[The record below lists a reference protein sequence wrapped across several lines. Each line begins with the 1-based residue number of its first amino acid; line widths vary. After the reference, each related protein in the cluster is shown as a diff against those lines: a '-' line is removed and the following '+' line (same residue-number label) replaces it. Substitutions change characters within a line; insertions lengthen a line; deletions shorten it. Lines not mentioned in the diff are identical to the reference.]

1 MARFQSIQHIKGN
14 NLTIAGGNIA
24 AIPNAGVLLPGEL
37 AINFN
42 EKDPTI
48 IIGSVVNSGIT
59 STSVSAT
66 THVSEFKSKKWLET
80 YILGTADTSQVKTL
94 KYISDTLGLLVGNDA
109 DTVVNTWEEI
119 KTFLSSIPNGETYDL
134 MTLLNNKASTML
146 TVNGTSTKLYD
157 NISLI
162 ATSGTVSSINYST
175 LKINVGTILPN
186 TNTGEWVD
194 GVYILPEYSDNSNTQ
209 LRTPRLDQ
217 VRDFYEKFNRMF
229 TLDEVG
235 GVIRVNYDLYSVG
248 EISAYGL
255 GSSGGTG
262 GGTGGTSYS
271 RLDYWA
277 DYTVDKSGW
286 VLSAGLGNDLNTR
299 LTAIE
304 GNGATTIDFAGAGNA
319 ITNVTK
325 SGTTLTFTKGLTF
338 LTANQN
344 ITLTGDVT
352 GSGTTSI
359 TTSISSA
366 TVTSKILT
374 GYVVG
379 SNSALSATDSIL
391 SAFGKIQAQINARP
405 GTVTSIGMTL
415 PTGLQVSPSAITS
428 AGTFA
433 IAFTSGYS
441 IPTNTKQSQWDTAYT
456 NNHTHT
462 NYSVLTGITSTNIN
476 NWDIAYYDTFSA
488 TSNNTSN
495 TLVKRDGSG
504 NFSANTITASLSGN
518 ASTAT
523 KLSSTRT
530 FQLTGDVTGTITSD
544 LSTGATISTTIAANS
559 VALGTDT
566 TGNYAGSISVSG
578 SGLSL
583 SGSAGEGTN
592 YTITS
597 NATSNNVPSTI
608 VYRDSSGDFV
618 AGSIIA
624 EESFNYSTNA
634 YTTYNSITK
643 TIDFVFN

>member
-14 NLTIAGGNIA
+14 NLTIAGGSIA

-48 IIGSVVNSGIT
+48 IMGSVVNSGIT
-59 STSVSAT
+59 STSVSST

-80 YILGTADTSQVKTL
+80 YILGTANTSEVKTL

-119 KTFLSSIPNGETYDL
+119 KTFLSSVPSGETYDL

-194 GVYILPEYSDNSNTQ
+194 GVYILPAYSDNSNTQ

-271 RLDYWA
+271 RLDTWG

-304 GNGATTIDFAGAGNA
+304 GNGATTIDFTGAGNA

-338 LTANQN
+338 LTGNQN
-344 ITLTGDVT
+344 ITLTGDVA

-415 PTGLQVSPSAITS
+415 PTGLQVSPTAITS

-433 IAFTSGYS
+433 ITFASGYS

-456 NNHTHT
+456 NNHTHA
-462 NYSVLTGITSTNIN
+462 NLSVLSGITSTNVS
-476 NWDIAYYDTFSA
+476 NWDSAYSSVTAA
-488 TSNNTSN
+488 TNLNTVN
-495 TLVKRDGSG
+495 TIVKRDASG
-504 NFSANTITASLSGN
+504 NFSAGTITASLSGNATSASKVNNLLTKGAYLTGSNFDGSAATTWAVDATTTNTASKIVARDASGNFSAGTITATLSGN

-523 KLSSTRT
+523 KLLSGRT
-530 FQLTGDVTGTITSD
+530 
-544 LSTGATISTTIAANS
+544 
-559 VALGTDT
+559 
-566 TGNYAGSISVSG
+566 ISVSG
-578 SGLSL
+578 DGFTNSSVTFDGSTNVTLSL
-583 SGSAGEGTN
+583 DLNVIDGGTW
-592 YTITS
+592 
-597 NATSNNVPSTI
+597 
-608 VYRDSSGDFV
+608 
-618 AGSIIA
+618 
-624 EESFNYSTNA
+624 
-634 YTTYNSITK
+634 
-643 TIDFVFN
+643 

>member
-14 NLTIAGGNIA
+14 NLTIAGGSIA

-48 IIGSVVNSGIT
+48 IMGSVVNSGIT
-59 STSVSAT
+59 STSVSST

-80 YILGTADTSQVKTL
+80 YILGTANTSEVKTL

-119 KTFLSSIPNGETYDL
+119 KTFLSSVPSGETYDL

-194 GVYILPEYSDNSNTQ
+194 GVYILPAYSDNSNTQ

-235 GVIRVNYDLYSVG
+235 GVIRVNYDLYGVG

-255 GSSGGTG
+255 GPSGGTG
-262 GGTGGTSYS
+262 GGSGS
-271 RLDYWA
+271 
-277 DYTVDKSGW
+277 TVSVLNITNFGQTFPSGETTTTFN
-286 VLSAGLGNDLNTR
+286 AY
-299 LTAIE
+299 AINSLYNRIVNIE
-304 GNGATTIDFAGAGNA
+304 ASGATSIETVGVGNA
-319 ITNVTK
+319 ITSVSK
-325 SGTTLTFTKGLTF
+325 SGGLITFTKGNTF
-338 LTANQN
+338 LTQNQN

-359 TTSISSA
+359 TTSISNA

-374 GYVVG
+374 GYVAG
-379 SNSALSATDSIL
+379 SNSAVAATDSIL

-405 GTVTSIGMTL
+405 GTVTSIGITV
-415 PTGLQVSPSAITS
+415 PTGLQVSPSTITS

-433 IAFTSGYS
+433 ISFASGYS
-441 IPTNTKQSQWDTAYT
+441 IPTTSNQS
-456 NNHTHT
+456 
-462 NYSVLTGITSTNIN
+462 
-476 NWDIAYYDTFSA
+476 NWDIAYSSVTGATSSNTANTIVKRDASGNFVAGTITANLTGTASNASKVTNTLTRGSYLTGGNFDGSSA
-488 TSNNTSN
+488 TTWAVDATTANTASKI
-495 TLVKRDGSG
+495 VARDGSG
-504 NFSANTITASLSGN
+504 NFSAGVITAALAGN

-523 KLSSTRT
+523 KLLSGR
-530 FQLTGDVTGTITSD
+530 TITVSGD
-544 LSTGATISTTIAANS
+544 GFTSSSVTFDGGAN
-559 VALGTDT
+559 VALSLTLNVVDGGTW
-566 TGNYAGSISVSG
+566 
-578 SGLSL
+578 
-583 SGSAGEGTN
+583 
-592 YTITS
+592 
-597 NATSNNVPSTI
+597 
-608 VYRDSSGDFV
+608 
-618 AGSIIA
+618 
-624 EESFNYSTNA
+624 
-634 YTTYNSITK
+634 
-643 TIDFVFN
+643 